1 MEKKRILI
9 VEDEESARGTMLDL
23 LFEAGYEVHG
33 AENGEEAVE
42 MAKEYNFNLVITDLK
57 MPKGDGLRVLE
68 QIKKIDPQIIVIICT
83 GYGTVDTAVRAMRLG
98 AYDYITKP
106 VKAEEMKL
114 VIQRALDYQR
124 LQAENLLLQ
133 KQLKV
138 KYKFKNLI
146 GDSDVMQQIF
156 RFIEKIAMTSS
167 TILICG
173 ASGTG
178 KELVARAIHYNSDR
192 RNGPMVPVNCGAI
205 PEDLLE
211 SELFGYERGAF
222 TGAIKTRIGRFELAD
237 GGTVF
242 LDEIGDMSPALQ
254 VKILRVLQEH
264 EFERVGGVK
273 SIKVDIRVVA
283 ATHKDL
289 EKAVKQG
296 TFREDLYYRLN
307 VIPVNLPS
315 LRERKSDI
323 PLLSRHFIEKFNRGK
338 KPQIKGISPE
348 ALKIFMRYHWPGN
361 VRELENIIER
371 LVILKGEG
379 IIEQEDLPEKLLR
392 SEWEDVMPSIDLP
405 DRGISF
411 NTAVNEFEK
420 ELILRALTKTNWVKN
435 RAAKLLQ
442 LKRTTLVEKMKRVQ
456 LTRENV

>member
-222 TGAIKTRIGRFELAD
+222 TGAIKTRIGRFE
-237 GGTVF
+237 
-242 LDEIGDMSPALQ
+242 
-254 VKILRVLQEH
+254 
-264 EFERVGGVK
+264 
-273 SIKVDIRVVA
+273 
-283 ATHKDL
+283 
-289 EKAVKQG
+289 
-296 TFREDLYYRLN
+296 
-307 VIPVNLPS
+307 
-315 LRERKSDI
+315 
-323 PLLSRHFIEKFNRGK
+323 
-338 KPQIKGISPE
+338 
-348 ALKIFMRYHWPGN
+348 
-361 VRELENIIER
+361 
-371 LVILKGEG
+371 
-379 IIEQEDLPEKLLR
+379 
-392 SEWEDVMPSIDLP
+392 
-405 DRGISF
+405 
-411 NTAVNEFEK
+411 
-420 ELILRALTKTNWVKN
+420 
-435 RAAKLLQ
+435 
-442 LKRTTLVEKMKRVQ
+442 
-456 LTRENV
+456 